1 MLLTLLVSQIALEI
15 QNQEILEEHKE
26 EDDDEN
32 ETTEESS
39 EERILQQRD
48 FENKHS
54 LLVSLIQMLI
64 KKDFFKRTLIHC
76 LDSIP
81 LTTQKKIVSDWYCFH
96 CSLHLLALHLALL
109 LPFPVFETY
118 LYTLIIIFQL
128 PYHM

>member
-15 QNQEILEEHKE
+15 QNQEVFEEHKE
-26 EDDDEN
+26 EEDDD
-32 ETTEESS
+32 ETTEESA

-54 LLVSLIQMLI
+54 LLVSLIQTLI

-81 LTTQKKIVSDWYCFH
+81 CTTQKKIVGD
-96 CSLHLLALHLALL
+96 
-109 LPFPVFETY
+109 
-118 LYTLIIIFQL
+118 
-128 PYHM
+128 